1 MIFFILY
8 IGRAN
13 TCEYIIR
20 EIDMGTQSGWQQ
32 WVSASVRLSET
43 PRGSTSRIA
52 APIGPSPSRSARRR
66 GSPQKRSW
74 SILGCKSHRSSGRPM
89 PWWPPSS
96 GTGRGWRGGDPD
108 KRFRVGE
115 PVSVFRTPTCYEA
128 LNIQKLLIM
137 STTIGWRCEMVK
149 KKVWKNLKQ
158 PYKTIIAL
166 SIGESH
172 YHSIYE
178 GTLKKTKEE

>member
-1 MIFFILY
+1 MESLSQGVMDGDLGQLYPHCGTCPRLALSQDIFKL
-8 IGRAN
+8 GRAN
-13 TCEYIIR
+13 TCEYVLR

-74 SILGCKSHRSSGRPM
+74 SILGCKSQRSSGRPM

-96 GTGRGWRGGDPD
+96 GTGRGWRGGHPD
-108 KRFRVGE
+108 KRSRVGE
-115 PVSVFRTPTCYEA
+115 PVFLLLEDSNMLRRTKY
-128 LNIQKLLIM
+128 
-137 STTIGWRCEMVK
+137 S
-149 KKVWKNLKQ
+149 
-158 PYKTIIAL
+158 KTVDTQLFVI
-166 SIGESH
+166 
-172 YHSIYE
+172 
-178 GTLKKTKEE
+178 

>member
-1 MIFFILY
+1 M
-8 IGRAN
+8 GR
-13 TCEYIIR
+13 
-20 EIDMGTQSGWQQ
+20 QSGWQQ

-52 APIGPSPSRSARRR
+52 APIGPSPSRSAWRR

-74 SILGCKSHRSSGRPM
+74 SILGCKSQRSSGRPM

-137 STTIGWRCEMVK
+137 WRCEMVK